1 MQYKNELTIELP
13 PFQMEI
19 LKRAARFKQES
30 PEEWVVRQLNL
41 GYMESWFDTLIRDA
55 AQGALGEVSM
65 IRCERCQV
73 QKLLG
78 KGATLCA
85 TCQYD
90 FPEPC
95 TDEVHQQFA
104 SFSESD
110 DNTNF
115 HCATCNKWIVR
126 EDHAISKHSELQGSQ
141 YVKHL
146 QRQYVVPIGE
156 ATFDYLQLFVDE
168 VIANSDPEFARRVT
182 VCMVKE
188 HSSINGLNGLEVDD
202 LRIRLET
209 FLEGCGDRVFPDD
222 PQDRL
227 FLTCFITAAS
237 RVVDDIKQAVCEQ
250 SKIGEVASS

>member
-55 AQGALGEVSM
+55 AQGSLGEVSM

-73 QKLLG
+73 RKLLG

-126 EDHAISKHSELQGSQ
+126 EDRAISKHSEAQGSW

-146 QRQYVVPIGE
+146 QRQYVVAVGSS
-156 ATFDYLQLFVDE
+156 TFDYLKLFVDE
-168 VIANSDPEFARRVT
+168 VIGSSDPQFARRVS
-182 VCMVKE
+182 VCMFRE
-188 HSSINGLNGLEVDD
+188 HSSISGLNGLEIDD
-202 LRIRLET
+202 LRVRLED
-209 FLEGCGDRVFPDD
+209 FLEGCEDRVFPEE
-222 PQDRL
+222 PKDRL
-227 FLTCFITAAS
+227 FLSRFISAAS
-237 RVVDDIKQAVCEQ
+237 DAVNDIKQAVCEQ